1 MKKSCTMRER
11 AGMFWST
18 VSVLALST
26 VSANATP
33 ITVTNAPTTPTN
45 LQAPNTTGG
54 VGSVTLGAR
63 TFTNHGMVG
72 AGRYTATG
80 RDFNNDTLG
89 SFSGMSFLN
98 STWRRNTTTGQFSGG
113 MFTLPDRGPNF
124 AISGQ
129 PGTFFSNYN
138 GRLNAWTFTFSP
150 YAGADLPQATTS
162 QSQMVMTPNGGLF
175 FSDFSGTP
183 FTGLE
188 PGSNTLTQNGFTF
201 GGPASGLGAGRIS
214 LDAEAMAIGADGSF
228 WVSDEYQT
236 GIFRFSATGQLAG
249 YIPAI
254 PAILPR
260 VGGVVNFTTADAV
273 AGQTGRR
280 LNQGLEGLTITPD
293 GKTLWVMLQSATLQD
308 STLSND
314 ALRNTTRLVGYDISG
329 ATPTAPIAHY
339 VMELPV
345 FNRGNTN
352 GTVTAGSASNR
363 TAAQSEILAL
373 NGTQFL
379 VLSRDGNGLGN
390 DSTAATGNDGR
401 PPVFKSVML
410 IDTAGAT
417 NIAGTV
423 RETTP
428 GGVVTSAPGVLDVSI
443 VPVQQVQ
450 LVNLINTTELTRFGL
465 NLTTGAG
472 TNLTTLSEKWEA
484 MGLLP
489 TLEED
494 KPQDVFLFVGNDNDF
509 LTTNGNINGG
519 VTNGTT
525 TINSYN
531 SGFVNDNQFMVY
543 RLTLPTFV
551 DPLYL
556 DAMVDTAPVVLGA
569 AAETL
574 DVSGRSAGQAIGAH
588 LDAARQARAVT
599 PQGSYTGW
607 LSGTFQNIDP
617 EIAGATYVARSLEGT
632 AGVEMGIAP
641 GTVAGAALFLSNLEA
656 DLTGGFSHEV
666 EAVGGNLY
674 LAFAGEHLFGQVSY
688 GFTHQSL
695 EDIRRPG
702 AYGLQPVGR
711 TNGQTHAIAAKAGY
725 IVQEGDVSAGP
736 VLGLSWMSAII
747 DGYTETG
754 GAGGNV
760 TYPTYD
766 FNRLDVMAGI
776 EATWQTDYLPTAH
789 VYYNAPGM
797 DDPQATAVSLASS
810 LSAMGTQVVTV
821 PGTGNGGSLTIGV
834 GIQDEVA
841 GWRWNLGYDADV
853 SVTGSGDLTHRLT
866 AGASFRF

>member
-1 MKKSCTMRER
+1 MFLSGVSC
-11 AGMFWST
+11 
-18 VSVLALST
+18 LAICAAT
-26 VSANATP
+26 AQATP
-33 ITVTNAPTTPTN
+33 ITVTNAPTTTTN
-45 LQAPNTTGG
+45 FQAPNTTGG
-54 VGSVTLGAR
+54 VGAVTLGGR
-63 TFTNHGMVG
+63 TYTNQGMVG

-89 SFSGMSFLN
+89 SFSGMSFIN
-98 STWRRNTTTGQFSGG
+98 STWRRDPVTGQYSGG
-113 MFTLPDRGPNF
+113 MYTLPDRGPNF
-124 AISGQ
+124 ALTGL

-138 GRLNAWTFTFSP
+138 GRLNGWNFTFNP
-150 YAGADLPQATTS
+150 YTGVNLPQATTS
-162 QSQMVMTPNGGLF
+162 QSQMALSPNGGF
-175 FSDFSGTP
+175 FFADFTGTP

-188 PGSNTLTQNGFTF
+188 PGSNTFTQNGFTF

-214 LDAEAMAIGADGSF
+214 LDAEAMALAPDGTF

-236 GIFRFSATGQLAG
+236 GIFRFSATGQMIG

-293 GKTLWVMLQSATLQD
+293 GKTLWVMLQSAALQD

-314 ALRNTTRLVGYDISG
+314 ALRNTTRLLGYDISG
-329 ATPTAPIAHY
+329 AVPTAPVAHY

-352 GTVTAGSASNR
+352 GTVTAGQASNR

-390 DSTAATGNDGR
+390 DSTAAVGNDGR

-417 NIAGTV
+417 NIAGTT

-428 GGVVTSAPGVLDVSI
+428 GGVVTTAPGVLDVSI

-450 LVNLINTTELTRFGL
+450 LVNLINSTELTRFGL
-465 NLTTGAG
+465 NLATGTG

-525 TINSYN
+525 TINGYN

-543 RLTLPTFV
+543 RLTLPTYV

-556 DAMVDTAPVVLGA
+556 QAMIEATPVVVGGLAETIDVAGRGAGRAISAHVDTARQLGA
-569 AAETL
+569 MTDQGRFSAWMVGTYQDIDPVISGASYVSQTL
-574 DVSGRSAGQAIGAH
+574 D
-588 LDAARQARAVT
+588 
-599 PQGSYTGW
+599 
-607 LSGTFQNIDP
+607 GTM
-617 EIAGATYVARSLEGT
+617 
-632 AGVEMGIAP
+632 GVETGIAP
-641 GTVAGAALFLSNLEA
+641 GTIAGAALTASNADVRLS
-656 DLTGGFSHEV
+656 GGFGHE
-666 EAVGGNLY
+666 AKALGGSAYLGFSGENL
-674 LAFAGEHLFGQVSY
+674 FAQASY
-688 GFTHQSL
+688 GFTRL
-695 EDIRRPG
+695 WFEDIRRPG
-702 AYGLQPVGR
+702 AYGLSPVGN
-711 TNGQTHAIAAKAGY
+711 TEGQAHALAAKVGY
-725 IVQEGDVSAGP
+725 LVKDELVHFGP
-736 VLGLSWMSAII
+736 VFGVSWASGLV
-747 DGYTETG
+747 DGYTEAG

-760 TYPTYD
+760 SFATYH
-766 FNRLDVMAGI
+766 FQRLETSAGL
-776 EATWQTDYLPTAH
+776 EATLQVDFRPTLH
-789 VYYNAPGM
+789 VHYTNDMSG
-797 DDPQATAVSLASS
+797 DQDPAWASLAAAA
-810 LSAMGTQVVTV
+810 SAMATQGVAMPGRFSDVLTV
-821 PGTGNGGSLTIGV
+821 GFGVQQDAGGILWHV
-834 GIQDEVA
+834 
-841 GWRWNLGYDADV
+841 GYDADFELD
-853 SVTGSGDLTHRLT
+853 TDDEMTHRVT
-866 AGASFRF
+866 IGASLRF